1 MPFEAVKHDSIDI
14 NDFLYNIMYLTFLSD
29 SFSSVSDSI
38 NFKQTDKNL
47 KSYNK

>member
-1 MPFEAVKHDSIDI
+1 MPFEAVKHDSI
-14 NDFLYNIMYLTFLSD
+14 NDFLYNIMHFTFLRH

-38 NFKQTDKNL
+38 NFKQIDKNL

>member
-1 MPFEAVKHDSIDI
+1 MPFEVLKHDSI
-14 NDFLYNIMYLTFLSD
+14 NDFLYNIMHFTFLRD

-38 NFKQTDKNL
+38 NFKEIDKNL